1 MLCRTSNIVY
11 RRDPNTAPYNSNL
24 LDLRKFSQE
33 KNPKPETKDPI
44 LPYYVPTAGDKTLV
58 FESRFE
64 SGNLSMALKV
74 APDEYN
80 LVLQNDINSK
90 GNTQWFYFQIKNLS
104 ADLDIKY
111 NIVNFT
117 KKDSLY
123 NLGMKILI
131 FSEKENQKSGLGW
144 YRGGTNI
151 QYYANNIRRPSG
163 SKCFYSLSFNYKAE
177 HEDDTLY
184 LAHCYPYTYSD
195 LMQDLLDLES
205 DPFVARIMSRKA
217 LCLSIGGNRCELL
230 TITAPGDPEETK
242 KRKGVVL
249 TARVHPGET
258 VGSWMMK
265 GAIDFL
271 TGTSREAAILREA
284 FVFKII
290 PMLNPDGVIY
300 GNYRCGLAGV
310 DLNRRWKN
318 PNKNLHPTIFASK
331 RMIKCFGKDKEIE
344 LICDM
349 HGHSRRKN
357 IFTYGCNVS
366 DQPEVTRAF
375 PYILSKISEV
385 FAYNYCSF
393 KMQKSKD
400 STLRITFFRE
410 IRCNLVYTLEAS
422 FCGPNFVRNM

>member
-1 MLCRTSNIVY
+1 MSE
-11 RRDPNTAPYNSNL
+11 S
-24 LDLRKFSQE
+24 
-33 KNPKPETKDPI
+33 PKTENKDPI
-44 LPYYVPTAGDKTLV
+44 LPYYQPLPGDKTLV

-74 APDEYN
+74 SNDEYN

-90 GNTQWFYFQIKNLS
+90 GNTQWFYFQIKNTTK
-104 ADLDIKY
+104 DLDVKY

-123 NLGMKILI
+123 NFGMKILI
-131 FSEKENQKSGLGW
+131 FSEKENELTELGW
-144 YRGGTNI
+144 FRGGTGI
-151 QYYANNIRRPSG
+151 GYYENNIRRPTS
-163 SKCFYSLSFNYKAE
+163 SKHFYSLSFNYKFDYS
-177 HEDDTLY
+177 DDTIY
-184 LAHCYPYTYSD
+184 FAYCFPYSYSD
-195 LMQDLLDLES
+195 LMQDLLILES
-205 DPFVARIMSRKA
+205 NPVVSTIMSRKV
-217 LCLSIGGNRCELL
+217 LCYSIGGNRCDLL
-230 TITAPGDPEETK
+230 TITAQGDPEKIK

-265 GAIDFL
+265 GIIDFL
-271 TGTSREAAILREA
+271 TGQSKEAEILRET

-331 RMIKCFGKDKEIE
+331 RLIKIFAKEREIYMV
-344 LICDM
+344 CDL

-357 IFTYGCNVS
+357 IFAYGCNIAE
-366 DQPEVTRAF
+366 QPEVTRAF
-375 PYILSKISEV
+375 PYILSKISQV
-385 FAYNYCSF
+385 FAYHYCSF
-393 KMQKSKD
+393 KMQKNKD
-400 STLRITFFRE
+400 STLRIAIFNE
-410 IRCNLVYTLEAS
+410 ISCNLIYTLEAS
-422 FCGPNFVRNM
+422 FCGPDFVSVT

>member
-1 MLCRTSNIVY
+1 MVY
-11 RRDPNTAPYNSNL
+11 RRDPNTAPYSSNL
-24 LDLRKFSQE
+24 LDLLKFLQG
-33 KNPKPETKDPI
+33 NIKPENHKEPI
-44 LPYYVPTAGDKTLV
+44 LPFYTPAAGDKTLV

-74 APDEYN
+74 SIDEYN

-90 GNTQWFYFQIKNLS
+90 GNTQWFYFQVKNLS

-123 NLGMKILI
+123 NFGMKILL
-131 FSEKENQKSGLGW
+131 FSEKANARSGQGW

-151 QYYANNIRRPSG
+151 QYYPNTIRRPSS
-163 SKCFYSLSFNYKAE
+163 SKCFYSLSFNYKCE
-177 HEDDTLY
+177 FDDDTLY
-184 LAHCYPYTYSD
+184 LAYCFPYTYSA
-195 LMQDLLDLES
+195 LMEDLLLLES
-205 DPFVARIMSRKA
+205 NPFIATIMNRKT
-217 LCLSIGGNRCELL
+217 LCHSIGGNRCDLL

-271 TGTSREAAILREA
+271 TGTSREAELLRQA

-318 PNKNLHPTIFASK
+318 PSKNLHPTIFASK
-331 RMIKCFGKDKEIE
+331 RLIKCFAKEKNIE

-357 IFTYGCNVS
+357 IFAYGCNLPE
-366 DQPEVTRAF
+366 QPEVTRAF

-400 STLRITFFRE
+400 STLRLTFFRE

-422 FCGPNFVRNM
+422 FCGPNFVRIM

>member
-1 MLCRTSNIVY
+1 M
-11 RRDPNTAPYNSNL
+11 
-24 LDLRKFSQE
+24 
-33 KNPKPETKDPI
+33 
-44 LPYYVPTAGDKTLV
+44 LPYYSPGPDDKTLV

-74 APDEYN
+74 SLNEYN
-80 LVLQNDINSK
+80 LVLQNDVNSK
-90 GNTQWFYFQIKNLS
+90 GNTQWFYFQVKNTS
-104 ADLDIKY
+104 ANLDIKY

-123 NLGMKILI
+123 NFGMKILI
-131 FSEKENQKSGLGW
+131 FSEAENAKSGLGW
-144 YRGGTNI
+144 FRGGTNI
-151 QYYANNIRRPSG
+151 HYYANNIRRPAS
-163 SKCFYSLSFNYKAE
+163 SKCFYSLSFNYKA
-177 HEDDTLY
+177 DFNNDTLY
-184 LAHCYPYTYSD
+184 FAYCFPYTYSD
-195 LMQDLLDLES
+195 LMQDLLNLES
-205 DPFVARIMSRKA
+205 DPYVATIMNRKTF
-217 LCLSIGGNRCELL
+217 CFSIGGNRCDLL

-265 GAIDFL
+265 GAIEFL
-271 TGTSREAAILREA
+271 TSRSQEAEILRRH

-290 PMLNPDGVIY
+290 PMMNPDGVIY

-331 RMIKCFGKDKEIE
+331 RLIKSFAKDKNIE

-357 IFTYGCNVS
+357 IFIYGCNVPE
-366 DQPEVTRAF
+366 QPEMTRAF
-375 PYILSKISEV
+375 PYILSKISQV

-410 IRCNLVYTLEAS
+410 LRCNYVYTLEAS
-422 FCGPNFVRNM
+422 FCGPNFVSFM